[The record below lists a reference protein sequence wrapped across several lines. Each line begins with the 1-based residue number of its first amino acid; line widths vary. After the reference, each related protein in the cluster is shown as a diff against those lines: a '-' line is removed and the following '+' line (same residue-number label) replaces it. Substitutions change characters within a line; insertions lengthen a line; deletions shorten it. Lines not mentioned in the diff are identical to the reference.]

1 MVLQIKAL
9 SGVLTEDQKKYI
21 RKRMLWFED
30 HLPNSAVLT
39 VGVREHITKRS
50 NQAFEILVHLDSPKT
65 KRPYYVR
72 TFGNNFIESVDVA
85 RHKIER
91 VVLKLKDKKGLSF
104 KISIPELKFLKRKQK
119 NEKSV

>member
-1 MVLQIKAL
+1 MILQIKAL
-9 SGVLTEDQKKYI
+9 SGVLQEDQKKYI
-21 RKRMLWFED
+21 RKRMLWFEK

-65 KRPYYVR
+65 KRPYYAR
-72 TFGNNFIESVDVA
+72 SFGNDFTNSVDKA
-85 RHKIER
+85 KERIER
-91 VVLKLKDKKGLSF
+91 IVVKLKEKKGFRFKFKMPSF
-104 KISIPELKFLKRKQK
+104 KIFRHK